1 MSRHRPMRAYACPP
15 PPQLGG
21 TAAKWRLASYLVLA
35 VGIWIA
41 YFWLVFSRPV
51 VMTSP
56 VPPAV
61 DSSFLKSP
69 EAPYDRPLSI
79 DVTQGANKRQGA
91 PLARVTVVA
100 PAMRL
105 YSPIPS
111 EYSDFGAAGY
121 TARKQLVLDI
131 QRALGQYGCYRGE
144 MTGLWSAE
152 TKRALRAFLAAANAR
167 LPIEQPDDILLHLV
181 KGHDHV
187 VCGEKRSIETRV
199 DSPFDT
205 NPRRTVPLGLMGI
218 GGPKP
223 ATAAANAHPS
233 DEPAIGRARKQTV
246 RKIADE
252 AEGSRTPRSPL
263 GQRSVRELL
272 THPLG
277 TY

>member
-1 MSRHRPMRAYACPP
+1 MSRQHPTRVYACPP
-15 PPQLGG
+15 PRQPGG

-35 VGIWIA
+35 AGIWIA

-56 VPPAV
+56 LPPAV
-61 DSSFLKSP
+61 DGSFLKSP
-69 EAPYDRPLSI
+69 GAANDQLLSI
-79 DVTQGANKRQGA
+79 DVARGANNRQDA
-91 PLARVTVVA
+91 PLPRVTVVA

-105 YSPIPS
+105 NSAIPS
-111 EYSDFGAAGY
+111 EYSDFDTAGY

-199 DSPFDT
+199 DAPFDT
-205 NPRRTVPLGLMGI
+205 NPRRTVPPGLMGI

-223 ATAAANAHPS
+223 ATSAANAHPS

-246 RKIADE
+246 RKVADE
-252 AEGSRTPRSPL
+252 AEGSGTPRSPL